1 MRGSTPA
8 KPLQST
14 IEREQQAE
22 INIIDANGKG
32 ATITFINTIAS
43 QPRLDPQPSPS
54 SIARSIIAEAE
65 IYFVISNQVVR
76 PTVVVDETIDSS

>member
-54 SIARSIIAEAE
+54 SIARSIYYGGRDRIRDLEL
-65 IYFVISNQVVR
+65 SCSTGR
-76 PTVVVDETIDSS
+76 CC